1 MRSAN
6 FVEETTTSIAG
17 TAGDGAIT
25 LTGIASV
32 PRFSTVFGTQATTI
46 RYVIED
52 TVGKRF
58 ETGIGSV
65 AGNVLTRTRP
75 QVTWNGT
82 TYDDSTPAPVAFG
95 SAPASGNIRV
105 RLSATA
111 ESQGANMPG
120 LNAALVAAGGLFQQ
134 YPMTRTLRTQNSGSA
149 GNLVAGTLY
158 YWVYKLDH
166 AGLLDGM
173 AVDVMTAGGTGLK
186 LALYSL
192 GTNGLPNEK
201 IVDFNVI
208 STSTTG
214 ERTDTA
220 TGTWAPAG
228 PVWLQAGWYA
238 VGGISDGACGLRGL
252 SPVTTAVTSSPFARA
267 GGYGDS
273 YMISINSQSY
283 AAGLPAVASLAGAAL
298 RGDNNSLCGAWVG
311 LRVAP

>member
-17 TAGDGAIT
+17 AGGNGAIT
-25 LTGIASV
+25 LTAIAST

-65 AGNVLTRTRP
+65 ASNVLTRTRP
-75 QVTWNGT
+75 QVTWDGT
-82 TYDDSTPAPVAFG
+82 TYDDSTPAPIAFG
-95 SAPASGNIRV
+95 SAPATGNIKV

-120 LNAALVAAGGLFQQ
+120 VNTTLTGGGLFQQ
-134 YPMTRTLRTQNSGSA
+134 YPVSRTIRTATNGGTNVFA
-149 GNLVAGTLY
+149 GNTEY
-158 YWVYKLDH
+158 YWAYKLDH
-166 AGLLDGM
+166 AGLMDGV

-192 GTNGLPNEK
+192 GSDGLPAAK
-201 IVDFNVI
+201 IVNFNTL
-208 STSTTG
+208 STATTG

-220 TGTWAPAG
+220 TGTWVPAG
-228 PVWLQAGWYA
+228 PQWLMPGWYA
-238 VGGISDGACGLRGL
+238 IGGISDAAIGVRSTNMPSFAYSG
-252 SPVTTAVTSSPFARA
+252 TPFNRA
-267 GGYGDS
+267 GGYGDAF
-273 YMISINSQSY
+273 MISIGGKSY
-283 AAGLPAVASLAGAAL
+283 ATGLPDAPSMAGASL
-298 RGDNNSLCGAWVG
+298 RGDNVTLVGSWIG
-311 LRVAP
+311 LRVIA